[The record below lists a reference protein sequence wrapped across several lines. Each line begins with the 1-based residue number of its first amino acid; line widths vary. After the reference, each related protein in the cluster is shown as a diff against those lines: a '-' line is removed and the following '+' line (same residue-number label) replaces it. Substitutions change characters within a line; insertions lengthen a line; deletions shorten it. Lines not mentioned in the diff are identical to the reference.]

1 VKVLFENGWYVLI
14 KGTTILA
21 QATDSDTMFQHIN
34 RNFPK
39 VTQVE

>member
-1 VKVLFENGWYVLI
+1 VKVLLEDGWYVLI
-14 KGTTILA
+14 KATTILA

-39 VTQVE
+39 GTQVE